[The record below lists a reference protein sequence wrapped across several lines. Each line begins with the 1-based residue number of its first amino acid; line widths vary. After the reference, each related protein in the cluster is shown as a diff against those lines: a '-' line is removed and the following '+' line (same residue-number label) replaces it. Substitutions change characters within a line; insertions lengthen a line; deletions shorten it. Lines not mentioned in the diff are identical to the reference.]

1 MMPASGAVISGTSPV
16 TQVMRIN
23 NPTKVRLSSPH
34 SSFYNRPTSSFVD
47 RRRSR
52 CESNCRSPETEFR
65 SRIKAKST
73 ISHRLFGNETRW
85 SNHSDWRLQEWGW
98 GLAKSIKGQLVNGVR
113 RTSWRACGDRNHCD
127 DALPVVLTY
136 KKREKDRVG
145 WKTKQNRFSILFFS
159 CCRLFLFT
167 SFFTSFHPFPC
178 LFCFAL
184 YFFFW
189 FFSVRAISMQF
200 DDTITF
206 TTSSPVVS
214 FFFFVIITRATY
226 I

>member
-1 MMPASGAVISGTSPV
+1 MHPSGNVCATLKCLCFWQTFQLQMMPASGAVISGTSPV

-184 YFFFW
+184 Y
-189 FFSVRAISMQF
+189 
-200 DDTITF
+200 
-206 TTSSPVVS
+206 
-214 FFFFVIITRATY
+214 
-226 I
+226 